1 MSEMKVPRYKPD
13 EVKNIPKKPGVYRFY
28 SKDFVVIYVGKAK
41 DLRSRVS
48 SYFNDLSG
56 QNRKTFKMVSEIDQI
71 EFTIVNTEF
80 DALLLEN
87 SLIKEYQPK
96 YNILLKDDKSFPYI
110 TVLKEPFPRIFS
122 TRRVDR
128 QKGKYYGPFTSLPAM
143 KSILELIRDLYYLRT
158 CKLNLASEN
167 IKSGKYKVCLEYH
180 IGKCKAP
187 CIGLQDEEDYMGDV
201 KLAESILKGNLAP
214 VRSYYKEQMQLSA
227 EKLDFEQAQLM
238 KDKLSLL
245 EKFQSRTVI
254 VNQNLTDIDVF
265 AISSDEKIAYVN
277 YIKIANGSIILSKTV
292 EVKKKLEE
300 PDNELLVQIAIDL
313 RQRYKSA
320 SKEILSNIEIE
331 YDLNVECRVPKIGD
345 KRKLVDLALKNA
357 LFYKKERLS
366 LNKPNDFREK
376 RVLQQLQGDLQLRTL
391 PIHIECF
398 DNSNL
403 GGSNPV
409 ASMVYFKNGKPAKKE
424 YRKYTI
430 KTVTGAN
437 DFASMEEIVYRRYKR
452 LLDEN
457 TPLPDLVVVDG
468 GKGQLSFA
476 VKALKELGVY
486 GKLPIIGIAK
496 RLEEVYFP
504 NDEYPIHISKK
515 SESLKLLQHIRNEA
529 HRFAITF
536 HRSKRS
542 KGAINSE
549 LSAIKGIGEATV
561 KKLLSHFKSVKKLK
575 AADSATIERVIGKAK
590 AGIVI
595 QGLDSLK

>member
-1 MSEMKVPRYKPD
+1 
-13 EVKNIPKKPGVYRFY
+13 
-28 SKDFVVIYVGKAK
+28 
-41 DLRSRVS
+41 
-48 SYFNDLSG
+48 
-56 QNRKTFKMVSEIDQI
+56 
-71 EFTIVNTEF
+71 
-80 DALLLEN
+80 
-87 SLIKEYQPK
+87 
-96 YNILLKDDKSFPYI
+96 
-110 TVLKEPFPRIFS
+110 
-122 TRRVDR
+122 
-128 QKGKYYGPFTSLPAM
+128 
-143 KSILELIRDLYYLRT
+143 
-158 CKLNLASEN
+158 
-167 IKSGKYKVCLEYH
+167 
-180 IGKCKAP
+180 
-187 CIGLQDEEDYMGDV
+187 
-201 KLAESILKGNLAP
+201 
-214 VRSYYKEQMQLSA
+214 
-227 EKLDFEQAQLM
+227 M

-254 VNQNLTDIDVF
+254 VNQNLTDIDAF
-265 AISSDEKIAYVN
+265 AISSDEKVAYVN

-313 RQRYKSA
+313 RQRYKST

-430 KTVTGAN
+430 KSVTGAN

-457 TPLPDLVVVDG
+457 TPLPDLVMVDG

-549 LSAIKGIGEATV
+549 LSKIKGVGEATV
-561 KKLLSHFKSVKKLK
+561 KKLLSHFKSVKKLR
-575 AADSATIERVIGKAK
+575 AADKEAIERVIGKAK
-590 AGIVI
+590 AEIVI